1 MRPPRDVGRSAAHRR
16 ERERSPPYLL
26 EKPEAEKVEGRNP
39 NERDEEEDPQ
49 WDDYQVYLEEKQE
62 TVKLEGKDYIALFVA
77 SLQTIF
83 LPLIIMIIVFFA
95 IGIFLFLII

>member
-1 MRPPRDVGRSAAHRR
+1 MSDLMRGMEKMSDYYEERR
-16 ERERSPPYLL
+16 R
-26 EKPEAEKVEGRNP
+26 
-39 NERDEEEDPQ
+39 ERDEEEDPQ

-95 IGIFLFLII
+95 IGLFLFLLI